1 MPANLLL
8 LLSRLLLGALFVPAG
23 IQTLGDI
30 GSATS
35 YFTGLGLPSPQLA
48 AWGVGLF
55 ELIAGLAILVGF
67 RTRIAAGSLAAFCL
81 VAGYLGHYGHGENPT
96 LAFLHT
102 QMLMKDIAIAGGFLA
117 LAAAGAGAYSID
129 GRRRQALTWH

>member
-1 MPANLLL
+1 MPANPLL
-8 LLSRLLLGALFVPAG
+8 LLSRLLLAALFVPAG

-30 GSATS
+30 GGATS
-35 YFTGLGLPSPQLA
+35 YFAGLGLPSPYLA

-55 ELIAGLAILVGF
+55 ELVAGLAILIGF
-67 RTRIAAGSLAAFCL
+67 QTRIAAGLLAAFCL
-81 VAGYLGHYGHGENPT
+81 IAGYLGHYGQGNDPM

-117 LAAAGAGAYSID
+117 LAIAGAGAYSID
-129 GRRRQALTWH
+129 GWRRQAPIWR